1 MAWSETMFIIQHFYN
16 VFNIDERLT
25 DVEYKTPLVSR
36 SVNNLPAE
44 LPEDTTIED
53 LTPGTLWFVRDNNNP
68 STITSVSILTDNHTF
83 TDFIPFNVDLNN
95 VLLEDDIKQIAQ
107 SMGLTAQNYYD
118 IIKLMLEILVTVPV
132 NRGGTGKTSIGK
144 DKVLVGDSNNTFKEV
159 GFDSTPLQGSA
170 NLMNSG
176 ALFTQFQNKAAIK
189 HSSSTT
195 NYGVGSTTE
204 YGHLRITDDYN
215 DAGTDASHTAV
226 SAKAIQELLSGIG
239 NFLNLFQVIDED
251 TLFSG
256 CISAYRPAGM
266 GEDKLKLVD
275 SYFSIEENSTGNY
288 TLTIK

>member
-1 MAWSETMFIIQHFYN
+1 MSEIIRSLAVLELDEKGNKKYGTPIPLSAH
-16 VFNIDERLT
+16 VENIEIETAL
-25 DVEYKTPLVSR
+25 K
-36 SVNNLPAE
+36 AE
-44 LPEDTTIED
+44 LATRGI
-53 LTPGTLWFVRDNNNP
+53 TLSQDNLDAL
-68 STITSVSILTDNHTF
+68 IRA
-83 TDFIPFNVDLNN
+83 
-95 VLLEDDIKQIAQ
+95 IA
-107 SMGLTAQNYYD
+107 
-118 IIKLMLEILVTVPV
+118 I
-132 NRGGTGKTSIGK
+132 
-144 DKVLVGDSNNTFKEV
+144 
-159 GFDSTPLQGSA
+159 
-170 NLMNSG
+170 
-176 ALFTQFQNKAAIK
+176 ALQNKAAIK
-189 HSSSTT
+189 HSSSAT